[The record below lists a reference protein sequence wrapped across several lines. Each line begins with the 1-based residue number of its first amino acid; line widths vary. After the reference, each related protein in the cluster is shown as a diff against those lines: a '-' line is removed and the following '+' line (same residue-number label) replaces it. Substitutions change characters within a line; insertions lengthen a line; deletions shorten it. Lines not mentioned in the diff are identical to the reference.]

1 MTLIVPSILVGTRRE
16 ALNRVHMLKAKRW
29 QIDVMD
35 GRFVPNKTVDPR
47 TLPRLVKRATIEAH
61 LMVRHPL
68 RFLRPLKGKV
78 DIVVPHIE
86 ALDDVPGF
94 VRHAR
99 MLGYK
104 VGLAIN
110 PGTPL
115 RRLLK
120 YVHLLDYVLVMTVR
134 PGRSGQAFQP
144 KQLEKVRKLRRYR
157 KLEIGI
163 DGGIHHNTARQA
175 ARSGADIL
183 IAGSVLWRSTNP
195 GQAKR
200 LLEKEVRR

>member
-1 MTLIVPSILVGTRRE
+1 MTLIVPSIMVQTRRD
-16 ALNRVHMLKAKRW
+16 ALNRVRLLKARRW
-29 QIDVMD
+29 QLDVMD
-35 GRFVPNKTVDPR
+35 GRFVPNRTIDPR
-47 TLPRLVKRATIEAH
+47 LLPRLSKSTIEAH
-61 LMVRHPL
+61 LMVKHPL
-68 RFLRPLKGKV
+68 RFLKPLRHKV

-86 ALDDVPGF
+86 AVDDVPGF

-104 VGLAIN
+104 VGLAIS
-110 PGTPL
+110 PKTPL

-144 KQLEKVRKLRRYR
+144 KQLDKVRRLRRYR

-163 DGGIHHNTARQA
+163 DGGIHHNTARLA
-175 ARSGADIL
+175 AKAGADIL
-183 IAGSVLWRSTNP
+183 IAGSVLWHTTNP
-195 GQAKR
+195 AHAKR